1 MEIVPVV
8 ARPFCLALPGV
19 LLNYVLRR
27 IKETYVKLLR
37 KSTSQHACCTMSMY
51 EGHKMLLRA
60 RKNEINVLSKS
71 GFLVELRI

>member
-1 MEIVPVV
+1 
-8 ARPFCLALPGV
+8 
-19 LLNYVLRR
+19 
-27 IKETYVKLLR
+27 
-37 KSTSQHACCTMSMY
+37 MY